1 MNNKV
6 AAAVNILA
14 AVAVAITGIPFPWWA
29 NAILFASVGILCLT
43 ADTEE

>member
-6 AAAVNILA
+6 AAAINILA
-14 AVAVAITGIPFPWWA
+14 AVAAVITGIPLPWWA
-29 NAILFASVGILCLT
+29 ASILFASVGILCLT